1 MSKADATPV
10 VARYSRL
17 LAFPALLLAMAALG
31 AAQDEQAPA
40 SRSLGQST
48 AEAIPGETLPSKEM
62 DLAFPLLGHVSEVL
76 VKEGDVVE
84 AGQVLMKQ
92 DIAADMARLQGLE
105 AKADVKVLVALAG
118 RQKELAE
125 LELEA
130 AKNAL
135 TAMSDLEVRRAE
147 LEVTIAD
154 TRIDEQRRQGKIDEF
169 GAAEQRIMIDEKQMK
184 SPDSGIVQKVDA
196 SVGEVFGPQ
205 TPALRIVKIDPLHVE
220 VIQALASMV
229 MRMKVGDIVQVR
241 YDDEDQWRDAKVT
254 FIDPVGNPS
263 GGTGRL
269 RFKAELP
276 NPENLPAGLS
286 VKVRLPTGGRGA
298 EASAGEA
305 SAGTAGR

>member
-1 MSKADATPV
+1 MSKPPSNPVAT
-10 VARYSRL
+10 RSLRL

-31 AAQDEQAPA
+31 TAQDGQSP
-40 SRSLGQST
+40 STRSPGQST
-48 AEAIPGETLPSKEM
+48 ADGIPGETLPSKEM
-62 DLAFPLLGHVSEVL
+62 DLAFPLLGHVSEVM
-76 VKEGDVVE
+76 VKEGDVVQ

-92 DIAADMARLQGLE
+92 DIAADTARLQGLE

-130 AKNAL
+130 AKAAF
-135 TAMSDLEVRRAE
+135 TAVADLEVRRAE
-147 LEVTIAD
+147 LEVNIAE
-154 TRIDEQRRQGKIDEF
+154 TRIDEQTRQGKIDEF
-169 GAAEQRIMIDEKQMK
+169 AAQEQRIMIDEKQMK
-184 SPDSGIVQKVDA
+184 SPVSGIVQKVDA

-205 TPALRIVKIDPLHVE
+205 TPALRIVKIDPLHVQ
-220 VIQALASMV
+220 VIQAPASMV
-229 MRMKVGDIVQVR
+229 MRMKVGDTVQVR
-241 YDDEDQWRDAKVT
+241 YEDEDQWRDAKVT

-276 NPENLPAGLS
+276 NPENFPAGLS
-286 VKVRLPTGGRGA
+286 VKVRLPTGGR
-298 EASAGEA
+298 EPEA